1 MAVFNYM
8 ELSTAHI
15 SSNSAEFLNDEVMLR
30 KAGMIAYSK
39 GDSEGWFVWIP
50 DDDRFEEYFEVDLI
64 PLSLLE
70 CMKYARENDCVYL
83 MFDVNAEVTEDLPE
97 YEW

>member
-15 SSNSAEFLNDEVMLR
+15 SSNSAEFLNDEAMLR

-39 GDSEGWFVWIP
+39 GDSEGWFVWVP
-50 DDDRFEEYFEVDLI
+50 DDMSDGYYNKKLI
-64 PLSLLE
+64 PESLWRCIE
-70 CMKYARENDCVYL
+70 YASENNCCYL
-83 MFDVNAEVTEDLPE
+83 MLDASAEVIEDLPE

>member
-15 SSNSAEFLNDEVMLR
+15 TEGAAGFLNSIYLTEKSGLIVYKKDE
-30 KAGMIAYSK
+30 Y
-39 GDSEGWFVWIP
+39 GWFVWVP
-50 DDDRFEEYFEVDLI
+50 DDMSDGYYNKKLI
-64 PLSLLE
+64 PESLWR
-70 CMKYARENDCVYL
+70 CIKYASENNCGYL
-83 MFDVNAEVTEDLPE
+83 MLDASAEIIEDLPE